1 MSRLVGTIHDHLAAA
16 GHHVSYLTTDD
27 VPPAMRSRLGRLAFQ
42 FVVRRTAVAAARRG
56 APYDIIN
63 VHEPHGAVVALRRRG
78 LGGAAVVAM
87 THGVE
92 RRGWEIALRHPP
104 SRPGLKTRL
113 VHPLI
118 TLAPSSVTLR
128 RADHV
133 ICLNTDDRVFLTR
146 TLGVPEFRISRVTPG
161 ADPVFGAAAAQRSY
175 EHGRRLLFAGT
186 WLPRKGVQEL
196 AHAFTTLLDRGH
208 DVHLDVLGAGADPAA
223 VAGAFGN
230 TAAARVRLRSSRN
243 DAEIAAAMRD
253 ADVFVLPS
261 LFEGTP
267 LTLIE
272 AMWSGLPVVTTAT
285 AGMKDVVS
293 DGRTGLLVPPGD
305 AGALAA
311 AIGRLTND
319 ADLRAPARHRSARGG
334 ASRLH
339 LGERRGDVCLGVPSR
354 RGRAMG
360 ESRDAYDGWHARVAG
375 QAALDTPWH
384 RLVRESLSIE
394 RDVDGRRVLEIAC
407 GRGDFAEWCATH
419 GRPSVF
425 AAADFSMTAVR
436 LARARV
442 LTSAQAAR
450 VSFVQADAQAIAL
463 AGDSMDTVICSK
475 RSSTFLTLAPPCA
488 SWRGFCAPAAG
499 CSSPPRTTSG
509 RLAATAAT
517 CA

>member
-1 MSRLVGTIHDHLAAA
+1 MRILVAHFVSAARTGGMSRLVGTIHDRLAAA
-16 GHHVSYLTTDD
+16 GHQVSYLTTDD
-27 VPPAMRSRLGRLAFQ
+27 VPAAMRSRLGRLAFQ

-133 ICLNTDDRVFLTR
+133 ICLNTDDRLFLTR

-175 EHGRRLLFAGT
+175 EQGRRLLFAGT

-196 AHAFTTLLDRGH
+196 AQAFTTLLDRGH
-208 DVHLDVLGAGADPAA
+208 DVHLDVLGAGADPGA
-223 VAGAFGN
+223 VTGAFGR
-230 TAAARVRLRSSRN
+230 TAAARVHLRSSRH
-243 DAEIAAAMRD
+243 DAEIAAAMRE
-253 ADVFVLPS
+253 ADIFVLPS

-311 AIGRLTND
+311 AIGRLVND
-319 ADLRAPARHRSARGG
+319 ADLRVRLGTEAHAVAHRDYTWENAAAAFASAYESAR
-334 ASRLH
+334 
-339 LGERRGDVCLGVPSR
+339 
-354 RGRAMG
+354 
-360 ESRDAYDGWHARVAG
+360 AG
-375 QAALDTPWH
+375 
-384 RLVRESLSIE
+384 
-394 RDVDGRRVLEIAC
+394 
-407 GRGDFAEWCATH
+407 H
-419 GRPSVF
+419 G
-425 AAADFSMTAVR
+425 
-436 LARARV
+436 
-442 LTSAQAAR
+442 
-450 VSFVQADAQAIAL
+450 
-463 AGDSMDTVICSK
+463 
-475 RSSTFLTLAPPCA
+475 
-488 SWRGFCAPAAG
+488 
-499 CSSPPRTTSG
+499 
-509 RLAATAAT
+509 
-517 CA
+517 